1 MSNICI
7 TFIRPLLQYACK
19 LWDGCFEY
27 DSEKIEKI
35 QLEAARIVTGLTKF
49 SSLEALYFETGW
61 ETLADRRR
69 QRKLTTF
76 FINCIIIHVPNI

>member
-1 MSNICI
+1 
-7 TFIRPLLQYACK
+7 

-35 QLEAARIVTGLTKF
+35 QLEAARKVTGLTKF

-61 ETLADRRR
+61 ETLAERRR

-76 FINCIIIHVPNI
+76 LSNA